1 MSLSFNTQSSFVIAF
16 LPRSKCLL
24 ILWLQL
30 PSTMILE
37 PKKMKS
43 VLLPFFLIYLPW
55 SGGTRCHLILVFWML
70 SFKPTFSLSSFTLPW
85 KRTWQ
90 PIPVFLPGEYHG
102 QRSLADIVRGVAK
115 SQTQLS
121 HYPSSLFHPHQEPLQ
136 LLFPFCL
143 RVVSSAYLSLLMFLL
158 TIFVPA
164 GNQENEKDAPCQLLT
179 RKWRSWNS
187 HTLGVGCRHFGN
199 LWHFWMTQ

>member
-1 MSLSFNTQSSFVIAF
+1 MEGGQISFSWAPKSLWMVTAAMKLKDICP
-16 LPRSKCLL
+16 LEDK
-24 ILWLQL
+24 IL
-30 PSTMILE
+30 
-37 PKKMKS
+37 KS
-43 VLLPFFLIYLPW
+43 RD
-55 SGGTRCHLILVFWML
+55 T
-70 SFKPTFSLSSFTLPW
+70 TLPT
-85 KRTWQ
+85 KFHIVKARVF
-90 PIPVFLPGEYHG
+90 PVFLPGEYHG